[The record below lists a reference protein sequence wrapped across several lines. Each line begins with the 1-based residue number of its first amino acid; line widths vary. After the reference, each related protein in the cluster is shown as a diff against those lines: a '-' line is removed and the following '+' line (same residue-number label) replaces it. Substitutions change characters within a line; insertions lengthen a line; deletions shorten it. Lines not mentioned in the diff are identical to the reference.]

1 MTIRQ
6 TCINKDLIKSKTPLP
21 SPGVEQRVWSEAASI
36 VFRNHVEKKPLVAQ
50 VECVVE
56 AELPWD
62 RKVFDLLN
70 LFENDKNTYSQ

>member
-1 MTIRQ
+1 M
-6 TCINKDLIKSKTPLP
+6 
-21 SPGVEQRVWSEAASI
+21 EQRVWSEAASI